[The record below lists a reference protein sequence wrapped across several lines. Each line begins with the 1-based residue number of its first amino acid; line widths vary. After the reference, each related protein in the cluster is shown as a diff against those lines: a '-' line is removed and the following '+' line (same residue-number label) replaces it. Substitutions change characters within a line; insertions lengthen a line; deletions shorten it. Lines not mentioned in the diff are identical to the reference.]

1 MSLFN
6 RAMRGDFVD
15 PTTLLGAVFY
25 AFLIAIIAWFLARA
39 MRLTIQRFQHLL
51 IDRTVSTLLIR
62 LGQLVIYMMAIILY
76 THAIPQLRSIGTALL
91 TSAGVA
97 SVLFGLAAQSTLSNL
112 IAGFALLLYQPFEL
126 GDRVQLSAPT
136 GLETGTVDEMTM
148 GHIIVLTDNGR
159 QIVVPN
165 SLAVS
170 QVVIKLT
177 A

>member
-15 PTTLLGAVFY
+15 PSTFVGAVFY
-25 AFLIAIIAWFLARA
+25 AVLFTIVAWFLARA
-39 MRLTIQRFQHLL
+39 VRLTVRRFQDLM
-51 IDRTVSTLLIR
+51 IDRTVLTLFMR
-62 LGQLVIYMMAIILY
+62 LGQLVIYVMAVILY

-91 TSAGVA
+91 TSAGVV

-112 IAGFALLLYQPFEL
+112 ISGFALLLYQPFEL

-136 GLETGTVDEMTM
+136 GIETGTVDEMTM

-165 SLAVS
+165 SVATL
-170 QVVIKLT
+170 QVVIKLK

>member
-1 MSLFN
+1 M
-6 RAMRGDFVD
+6 
-15 PTTLLGAVFY
+15 
-25 AFLIAIIAWFLARA
+25 
-39 MRLTIQRFQHLL
+39 
-51 IDRTVSTLLIR
+51 
-62 LGQLVIYMMAIILY
+62 
-76 THAIPQLRSIGTALL
+76 
-91 TSAGVA
+91 
-97 SVLFGLAAQSTLSNL
+97 LFGLAAQSTLSNL